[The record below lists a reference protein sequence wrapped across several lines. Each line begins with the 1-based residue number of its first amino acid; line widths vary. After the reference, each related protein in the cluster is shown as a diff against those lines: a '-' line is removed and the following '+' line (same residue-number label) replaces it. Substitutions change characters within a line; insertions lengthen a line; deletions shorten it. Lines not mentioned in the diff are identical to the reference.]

1 MKLNIAL
8 HALTAARPQLIIGS
22 SRMIGR
28 GRGTSQLIAILQIAG
43 PHES

>member
-8 HALTAARPQLIIGS
+8 HTLTATRQQLIIGS

-28 GRGTSQLIAILQIAG
+28 GRATSQLIAILQIAG
-43 PHES
+43 PHKS